1 MATRDDER
9 TVDEQGRVTIPEEM
23 REEIGI
29 EPGQE
34 VAVGLRGETVVIRPR
49 RSHEDGPREDGPRK
63 DGPREDGPR
72 EDGPRKE
79 REGLSR
85 EEFIELMEGCIN
97 EDTVREDAEEIDPL
111 DPLGL
116 DDPLEDL
123 E

>member
-23 REEIGI
+23 REELGI
-29 EPGQE
+29 DPGQE

-49 RSHEDGPREDGPRK
+49 RSREDGS
-63 DGPREDGPR
+63 
-72 EDGPRKE
+72 

-111 DPLGL
+111 ELKNMWTS
-116 DDPLEDL
+116 DL
-123 E
+123 SEE